1 MSTPQADGGREFLL
15 FVYDAWM
22 SGASDHA
29 RLDGARALGAASTEP
44 TFDLVDLGSQA
55 ALVPGGTTAVLGEVY
70 ALSPAQLAALDI
82 HQGHPLRFKRRR
94 VRLADGREVEAY
106 TLDADQTR
114 GRRRIRSGDW
124 RSHNAPAAPAPRDG
138 AWSRWARGRGGSR

>member
-1 MSTPQADGGREFLL
+1 MSAEILL

-22 SGASDHA
+22 SGLPDHEKLA
-29 RLDGARALGAASTEP
+29 GARALGAAITGP
-44 TFDLVDLGSQA
+44 VFDLVELGQQA
-55 ALVPGGTTAVLGEVY
+55 ALVPGGLTAVHGEVY
-70 ALSPAQLAALDI
+70 ALAPAQLAGLDV

-106 TLDADQTR
+106 TLDADQAR

-124 RSHNAPAAPAPRDG
+124 RSHNAPAAPPPRDG
-138 AWSRWARGRGGSR
+138 AWSRWARSRGGPR